1 MIELCCLNISSR
13 GSTTG
18 VDRYLSVLI
27 DGLAKYDCN
36 ILLIE
41 FVYNDSIIFSKYTQH
56 DNYKKLVV
64 PLPQKYSNFLNESYW
79 MEKYFDVAVRKII
92 SFLKKDMIFHVNSF
106 NLMPLA
112 IKLRQDLGGKIVSHV
127 HFIPWKEH
135 YEHNKR
141 LFNKLYAQYYFG
153 IIEPKSFFVNHLEKM
168 FLIAADRIVCVTNS
182 GRNFV
187 HELTNIPIE
196 NIELITNGFDDY
208 SVDTRKNKT
217 NNDKV
222 EILFAGRVCE
232 GKGIFFVLE
241 ALELVK
247 KRGYNFTFLI
257 AGACEEATKSMI
269 YNKYRNLT
277 IKVLDNLDFV
287 QLKEL
292 YSSADI
298 GVIPSLKEQASYVAI
313 EMAMFGLPVVCTA
326 VDGLD
331 EIFSDETNALK
342 VPLRFSK
349 ITGLTINVNEMAD
362 KIISLIKNEK
372 LRIFLSEN
380 IRLLYEEKFTLNQM
394 INKTIALYE
403 ALNRK

>member
-1 MIELCCLNISSR
+1 MIELCFLNISSR

-27 DGLAKYDCN
+27 DGLAMYDCD

-56 DNYKKLVV
+56 VNYKKLVV
-64 PLPQKYSNFLNESYW
+64 PLPQRYSNFLNESYW
-79 MEKYFDVAVRKII
+79 MEKYFDVVIRQIT

-112 IKLRQDLGGKIVSHV
+112 IKLKKKMGGKIVSHV

-141 LFNKLYAQYYFG
+141 LFNKLYAQYYLG
-153 IIEPKSFFVNHLEKM
+153 NIEPNDFFVNSLESM
-168 FLIAADRIVCVTNS
+168 FLNASDKIICVTNF
-182 GRNFV
+182 GRDFV
-187 HELTNIPIE
+187 HKLTEIPIE
-196 NIELITNGFDDY
+196 DIELITNGLDDY
-208 SVDTRKNKT
+208 SMNNRNNKT
-217 NNDKV
+217 DNDEV

-247 KRGYNFTFLI
+247 KRGYDFTFLI
-257 AGACEEATKSMI
+257 AGACEDATKSMI
-269 YNKYRNLT
+269 YNKYRNLNV
-277 IKVLDNLDFV
+277 KMLDNLDFV

-292 YSSADI
+292 YSSVDI

-313 EMAMFGLPVVCTA
+313 EMAMFGLPIVCTA

-331 EIFSDETNALK
+331 EIFSDEINALK
-342 VPLRFSK
+342 ASLRFSK

-362 KIISLIKNEK
+362 KIISLIENEK
-372 LRIFLSEN
+372 LRIVLSEN

-403 ALNRK
+403 ALNHK